1 MKYTKEQIAIAL
13 QMLGATGFPRKVI
26 EILGYPSNPML
37 YHWRKKY
44 PELYNSPQVKH
55 WKQASS
61 EFKLEIIQRCFI
73 DGENVK
79 SVSEEIGYT
88 PSSIY
93 GWYRRYR
100 KKGIFPSMK
109 KSDKHTVTPNAA
121 NAENIDDL
129 KAQMLEMQME
139 IDILKETIN
148 VLKKDPGV
156 DQTALTNREKAVII
170 DALKSKYSLP
180 DLCKKQ
186 LFLLMRSP
194 SFIQIEAAITV
205 GLNGLKSWMMPDS
218 QDLCQGKAALRI
230 IPPVKVSSV
239 ISKQRCSMCTMG

>member
-1 MKYTKEQIAIAL
+1 MKYTKEQIATAL
-13 QMLGATGFPRKVI
+13 QLLGSTGSPRKVI

-88 PSSIY
+88 PSSTY

-109 KSDKHTVTPNAA
+109 KSDKHTVTPHAA

-148 VLKKDPGV
+148 VLKKTP
-156 DQTALTNREKAVII
+156 ASIR
-170 DALKSKYSLP
+170 
-180 DLCKKQ
+180 Q
-186 LFLLMRSP
+186 LSRTERR
-194 SFIQIEAAITV
+194 Q
-205 GLNGLKSWMMPDS
+205 
-218 QDLCQGKAALRI
+218 
-230 IPPVKVSSV
+230 
-239 ISKQRCSMCTMG
+239 

>member
-1 MKYTKEQIAIAL
+1 M
-13 QMLGATGFPRKVI
+13 
-26 EILGYPSNPML
+26 N
-37 YHWRKKY
+37 
-44 PELYNSPQVKH
+44 H

-93 GWYRRYR
+93 GWHRRYR

-121 NAENIDDL
+121 NTENIDDL
-129 KAQMLEMQME
+129 RAQMLEMQME

-156 DQTALTNREKAVII
+156 DQTALKNREKAVII

-180 DLCKKQ
+180 DLCKKLDLPRSSYYYQETAMRAEDKYLEIRKRIVQ
-186 LFLLMRSP
+186 LFHMNRNIFGYRKSICF
-194 SFIQIEAAITV
+194 FI
-205 GLNGLKSWMMPDS
+205 M
-218 QDLCQGKAALRI
+218 
-230 IPPVKVSSV
+230 KV
-239 ISKQRCSMCTMG
+239 